1 MRMNTE
7 LLDDTLDAIFE
18 ETDSKDS
25 NGNESEMEELETE
38 IHNQLF
44 IAFSTK
50 KPSADPTDKQ
60 VMELQQYIDS
70 GSKLYYGL
78 FTNKVKS
85 LAYQYASKNQ
95 RKSQWA
101 GVNVKV
107 LQVTG
112 CFFHFSPRRRLVFGQ
127 NRVTNFSRNNI
138 VTFFTNFGR
147 VYNKFKL

>member
-1 MRMNTE
+1 MNTE

-44 IAFSTK
+44 IAFPTK
-50 KPSADPTDKQ
+50 KPFADPTDKQ

-112 CFFHFSPRRRLVFGQ
+112 CFFHSSPRRRLVFGQ

-138 VTFFTNFGR
+138 LTFFTNFGR